1 MLILEVDAVGM
12 GVAVV
17 LELESF
23 EGGWCL
29 EEGERK
35 DGNVEL

>member
-1 MLILEVDAVGM
+1 MLVLEVDAVGM

-17 LELESF
+17 LELEFF

-35 DGNVEL
+35 HGHMEL